1 MKKVLLKIFL
11 VCMLCLG
18 LAYTRGRYVT
28 NEKDA
33 ARVWASG
40 LIEQDQLY
48 AKAAVLMDGESGRIL
63 LGKNEDVQLP
73 MASTTKIMTCI
84 LVLEHADVNET
95 VKVSSYAAGMPAV
108 KLNIRKGESYKVSDL
123 LYSLMLESH
132 NDTAVVLA
140 EHVGAGLLGSGEI
153 AEAPEERAAEES
165 KLAVAAFANLMNEK
179 AKELGCNNTWYI
191 TPNGLDATQQWEE
204 NGETVTKTHS
214 TTAYEL
220 ARVMKYCTWE
230 SDRKTEFLEITGR
243 GNYSFTAN
251 GRSFCLSN
259 HNQFL
264 NMMDGAVSGK
274 TGFTGNAGYCYVGA
288 LEKGERKLI
297 VALLACGW
305 PNNKNYKWSDTR
317 KLMEYGLGNFT
328 YLRTDDDVFMYE
340 GDELSE
346 VYIKNG
352 VSDDW
357 AYGTYVT
364 PERKEG
370 LTPEYEGI
378 LIKPEES
385 IRVETDL
392 IGELE
397 APVRQG
403 KKVGEIRYFLG
414 EELIKTESV
423 VINQDIDCIDYKWC
437 LARIT
442 ELFCGMNSNL
452 N

>member
-1 MKKVLLKIFL
+1 MKKVLIKIFL

-33 ARVWASG
+33 ATVWASG
-40 LIEQDQLY
+40 LIEQSQLY

-63 LGKNEDVQLP
+63 FGKNEDVQLP

-84 LVLEHADVNET
+84 LVLEHADMKET

-108 KLNIRKGESYKVSDL
+108 KLNMRKGESYKVSDL

-140 EHVGAGLLGSGEI
+140 EHVGSGLLGNGEI
-153 AEAPEERAAEES
+153 AEAPEERSAEES

-191 TPNGLDATQQWEE
+191 TPNGLDATQQCEE
-204 NGETVTKTHS
+204 NGEMVTKTHS
-214 TTAYEL
+214 TTASEL
-220 ARVMKYCTWE
+220 ARVMKYCIWE
-230 SDRKTEFLEITGR
+230 SAKKDEFLSITGQ

-288 LEKGERKLI
+288 LERGEHKLI

-317 KLMEYGLGNFT
+317 KLMEYGLEDFT
-328 YLRTDDDVFMYE
+328 YLRTDDDVFGYE
-340 GDELSE
+340 GDKLSE

-357 AYGTYVT
+357 AYETYAT
-364 PERKEG
+364 PG
-370 LTPEYEGI
+370 LEAGITPEYEGI

-385 IRVETDL
+385 IRVETDF
-392 IGELE
+392 IGGLE

-403 KKVGEIRYFLG
+403 QKVGEIRYFLG
-414 EELIKTESV
+414 EELIKTENV
-423 VINQDIDCIDYKWC
+423 VINQDIARIDYGWC
-437 LARIT
+437 FDRIV

-452 N
+452 D